1 MFKICG
7 GTSKNKI
14 NIAADIAAFII
25 LSAIDARGKLFWT
38 DETARLSFLFGKRSG
53 KKCVLMAEK
62 AAGID
67 HKTVSVGIESDRLSV
82 CGGIPRGIFDS
93 EMLERY
99 IMCIDKEGI
108 SAECTALTAIFHQI
122 QGIIIIADDSVRTA
136 FAHSAKCDIW
146 VYLWL
151 VFHGKC
157 PVRFQ

>member
-7 GTSKNKI
+7 GASKNKI
-14 NIAADIAAFII
+14 NIAADIAVFII
-25 LSAIDARGKLFWT
+25 LSAIDTRGKLFWT
-38 DETARLSFLFGKRSG
+38 DETARLSFFFGKRPG

-67 HKTVSVGIESDRLSV
+67 HKTVPVGIESDRLSV
-82 CGGIPRGIFDS
+82 CCGIPGGIFDG

-122 QGIIIIADDSVRTA
+122 QGIIIIADDGVSTA

-146 VYLWL
+146 FIY
-151 VFHGKC
+151 G
-157 PVRFQ
+157 